1 MHIFFHQAFVVTFDI
16 ERLRRRQRN
25 YCWSPE
31 RRDVAKHER
40 RTTME
45 ARAEEEVGEARHLPR
60 IGEPAPDFEA
70 ESTFGTIRLEDFR
83 GSWLI
88 FFSHPADF
96 S

>member
-1 MHIFFHQAFVVTFDI
+1 
-16 ERLRRRQRN
+16 
-25 YCWSPE
+25 
-31 RRDVAKHER
+31 
-40 RTTME
+40 ME
-45 ARAEEEVGEARHLPR
+45 GKAAQKVGEPYHVPR

-70 ESTFGTIRLEDFR
+70 ESTFGTIRVEDFR

>member
-1 MHIFFHQAFVVTFDI
+1 
-16 ERLRRRQRN
+16 
-25 YCWSPE
+25 
-31 RRDVAKHER
+31 
-40 RTTME
+40 ME

-88 FFSHPADF
+88 FFSHPVDF